1 MSYTKNLAWLGI
13 AACIT
18 MPLGQST
25 AFGQSKCLKAMV
37 KDGSKVAAAKGSDIT
52 ACIKNGGGL
61 SCVETNSKK
70 VQSAASKVSKDYDKL
85 CAAAPPDFGLPPV
98 ETGVAD
104 WISGIASVEE
114 KDLADFIFEN
124 FTTLGGLG
132 GLGAITTSSN
142 KAGAK
147 CQYTVAKDYEKALD
161 AYNQDFAECAAFYL
175 TAVGPVRWV
184 HRLMGCSA
192 LPTLS
197 GAGTVDT

>member
-18 MPLGQST
+18 IQLGQST
-25 AFGQSKCLKAMV
+25 AFGQSKCLTAMV

-61 SCVETNSKK
+61 NCVETNSKK

-98 ETGVAD
+98 ATGVAD

-114 KDLADFIFEN
+114 KDLAVSLFED
-124 FTTLGGLG
+124 FTTLEDP
-132 GLGAITTSSN
+132 GAITTSSN

-147 CQYTVAKDYEKALD
+147 CQHTVAKGYEKALA
-161 AYNQDFAECAAFYL
+161 AYNQDFADCAAFYL
-175 TAVGPVRWV
+175 KEDVPYRGWACPLG
-184 HRLMGCSA
+184 S
-192 LPTLS
+192 S
-197 GAGTVDT
+197 I